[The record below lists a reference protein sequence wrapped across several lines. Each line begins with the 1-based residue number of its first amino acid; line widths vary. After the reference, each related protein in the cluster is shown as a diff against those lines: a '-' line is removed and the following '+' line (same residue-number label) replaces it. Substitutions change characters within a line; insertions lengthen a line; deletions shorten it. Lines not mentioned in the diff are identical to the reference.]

1 MAHCWAGWSITGRGG
16 HEIEHK
22 QDIDWIMPRLINDS
36 ETKFNRGAWLTL
48 AFVILL
54 LFYMFASLA
63 YRFSLPTDGWMVN
76 EATQVGFNYTE
87 NLMGAPSGLQP
98 GDNVIAVEGN
108 PADRLNISPALREA
122 WKAGAILEY
131 TVIRDGEEIQVPVTL
146 THWQIGK
153 WLRAML
159 SDPFMLLGILPG
171 YFLLILA
178 FIVFLL
184 RPGDLAAGA
193 FLLLM
198 TALFQVSNLPTGL
211 AEWIDP
217 LANIAIIGVINVLLV
232 VIMPFF
238 FIRFALVFPR
248 PKPIV
253 QRLPWLTYVPLAI
266 GLLIT
271 VLSPYS
277 GLGWFWLLFSLFLTV
292 AILIHNAITMRDAV
306 SRAQILWG
314 VGGIIFGFGLIAL
327 LLVANTFEM
336 IEFNENFTNL
346 VSAIA
351 LMGMGICLAIAITRY
366 RLFDID
372 VIIRRTLV
380 YGALTLTLALVYFGS
395 VILMQSLFEAITGQR
410 SAVAIVLST
419 LVIAALFTPLRRR
432 IQNDID
438 RRFYRKK
445 YDAEK
450 IVAAFGAGLRE
461 EVDLDE
467 LSNRLL
473 VVIEETMQ
481 PEFVGIWLAS
491 DSLSAALA
499 DEKAGEKATGISGII
514 AQIFQEESS

>member
-1 MAHCWAGWSITGRGG
+1 
-16 HEIEHK
+16 
-22 QDIDWIMPRLINDS
+22 MPRLINDS

-54 LFYMFASLA
+54 LFYLFASLA

-76 EATQVGFNYTE
+76 EATQVGFNYTK

-98 GDNVIAVEGN
+98 GDNVIAVEEN
-108 PADRLNISPALREA
+108 PADRFNISPALQEA

-153 WLRAML
+153 WLRITL
-159 SDPFMLLGILPG
+159 GDPYMLLGIFPG

-217 LANIAIIGVINVLLV
+217 LANIAIVGTIDVLLV
-232 VIMPFF
+232 VVMPFL
-238 FIRFALVFPR
+238 FIRFGLVFPHL
-248 PKPIV
+248 KPIV

-266 GLLIT
+266 GLLIS
-271 VLSPYS
+271 VLFPYS
-277 GLGWFWLLFSLFLTV
+277 ILGWFWLLFSLFLTV

-327 LLVANTFEM
+327 LLVANTFEL
-336 IEFNENFTNL
+336 IEFNQNFTNL
-346 VSAIA
+346 VSALA

-366 RLFDID
+366 RLFDIE

-380 YGALTLTLALVYFGS
+380 YAALTATLALVYFGS
-395 VILMQSLFEAITGQR
+395 VILMQSLFEAVTGQQ
-410 SAVAIVLST
+410 SAIAIVIST
-419 LVIAALFTPLRRR
+419 LGIAALFNPLRKR
-432 IQNDID
+432 IQKDID
-438 RRFYRKK
+438 RRFFRKK

-461 EVDLDE
+461 EVDLEE
-467 LSNRLL
+467 LSKRLL
-473 VVIEETMQ
+473 GVVEETLQ
-481 PEFVGIWLAS
+481 PE
-491 DSLSAALA
+491 SLSLWLR
-499 DEKAGEKATGISGII
+499 KRSK
-514 AQIFQEESS
+514 

>member
-1 MAHCWAGWSITGRGG
+1 
-16 HEIEHK
+16 
-22 QDIDWIMPRLINDS
+22 
-36 ETKFNRGAWLTL
+36 
-48 AFVILL
+48 
-54 LFYMFASLA
+54 
-63 YRFSLPTDGWMVN
+63 
-76 EATQVGFNYTE
+76 
-87 NLMGAPSGLQP
+87 
-98 GDNVIAVEGN
+98 
-108 PADRLNISPALREA
+108 
-122 WKAGAILEY
+122 
-131 TVIRDGEEIQVPVTL
+131 
-146 THWQIGK
+146 
-153 WLRAML
+153 
-159 SDPFMLLGILPG
+159 
-171 YFLLILA
+171 
-178 FIVFLL
+178 
-184 RPGDLAAGA
+184 
-193 FLLLM
+193 
-198 TALFQVSNLPTGL
+198 
-211 AEWIDP
+211 
-217 LANIAIIGVINVLLV
+217 
-232 VIMPFF
+232 
-238 FIRFALVFPR
+238 
-248 PKPIV
+248 
-253 QRLPWLTYVPLAI
+253 
-266 GLLIT
+266 
-271 VLSPYS
+271 
-277 GLGWFWLLFSLFLTV
+277 
-292 AILIHNAITMRDAV
+292 MRDAV

>member
-1 MAHCWAGWSITGRGG
+1 MTTTRT
-16 HEIEHK
+16 
-22 QDIDWIMPRLINDS
+22 PNNS
-36 ETKFNRGAWLTL
+36 ETKFNRNAWLTL
-48 AFVILL
+48 SFVILVL
-54 LFYMFASLA
+54 LYMIASLA

-76 EATQVGFNYTE
+76 EATEVGFNYTE

-98 GDNVIAVEGN
+98 GDNVIAVEEN
-108 PADRLNISPALREA
+108 PADRFNISPALQEA

-153 WLRAML
+153 WLRITLAN
-159 SDPFMLLGILPG
+159 PYILLGIFPG

-184 RPGDLAAGA
+184 RPGNPAARA

-217 LANIAIIGVINVLLV
+217 LANIAILGVIAVLLV
-232 VIMPFF
+232 VVMPFF
-238 FIRFALVFPR
+238 FIRFALVFPH
-248 PKPIV
+248 PKPVV

-266 GLLIT
+266 GLLIS

-277 GLGWFWLLFSLFLTV
+277 GLGWFWLLFSLVATV
-292 AILIHNAITMRDAV
+292 VILIHNAITMRDAV

-327 LLVANTFEM
+327 LLVANTFSL

-366 RLFDID
+366 HLFDIEA
-372 VIIRRTLV
+372 IIHRTLV
-380 YGALTLTLALVYFGS
+380 YAALTATLALVYFGS
-395 VILMQSLFEAITGQR
+395 VILMQSLFEAVTGQR
-410 SAVAIVLST
+410 SAIAVVIST
-419 LVIAALFTPLRRR
+419 LVIAALFNPLRKR

-438 RRFYRKK
+438 RRFFRKK

-450 IVAAFGAGLRE
+450 IVAAFGSSLRE
-461 EVDLDE
+461 EVDLEE
-467 LSNRLL
+467 LSACLL
-473 VVIEETMQ
+473 RVLEETMQ
-481 PEFVGIWLAS
+481 PE
-491 DSLSAALA
+491 SLSVWIK
-499 DEKAGEKATGISGII
+499 ERSR
-514 AQIFQEESS
+514 